1 MSDYEHRR
9 LENIKRNKALI
20 NELGLPQPTF
30 TATKTQEP
38 PAKRRK
44 IAKATPIPSRV
55 SARIASAPVKP
66 EYNED
71 AIIPQPKS
79 RAKNISRKKGI
90 TRIPSPGTDTL
101 SPAPF
106 DVELIRA
113 SWTSWT
119 PSEPLPTVDSDT
131 GCYAFPSHPTF
142 RPNLSPASII
152 RQGAFG
158 GTYFRPYYSKTLRTT
173 VSDDWQELPFDW
185 TAGLGPDT
193 YLTSSTYN
201 PSINKFGVS
210 CGQTIE
216 EWEAAG
222 WIRHEYDIRGW
233 FQWYCRFFLGR
244 RCDDDERQI
253 SRWRKCAGETGRWR
267 RMLLKRYKEAGV
279 RSVADEGADEDEMV
293 EEGERRDVSPV
304 MHQTCWH
311 WAWEVRQD
319 ELDRLWAGS

>member
-1 MSDYEHRR
+1 M
-9 LENIKRNKALI
+9 
-20 NELGLPQPTF
+20 F
-30 TATKTQEP
+30 T
-38 PAKRRK
+38 
-44 IAKATPIPSRV
+44 
-55 SARIASAPVKP
+55 
-66 EYNED
+66 
-71 AIIPQPKS
+71 
-79 RAKNISRKKGI
+79 
-90 TRIPSPGTDTL
+90 
-101 SPAPF
+101 
-106 DVELIRA
+106 
-113 SWTSWT
+113 
-119 PSEPLPTVDSDT
+119 
-131 GCYAFPSHPTF
+131 
-142 RPNLSPASII
+142 PNLSPASII

-173 VSDDWQELPFDW
+173 VSDDWQELPPKW
-185 TAGLGPDT
+185 TAGLDPDT
-193 YLTSSTYN
+193 YLASNTYN
-201 PSINKFGVS
+201 PAVNKFGVT

-222 WIRHEYDIRGW
+222 WIRHDHDIRGW

-244 RCDDDERQI
+244 RCEDDERQI